1 MRLTGAL
8 APTLSADLDGDGRE
22 ETVTASPGRGGVRLA
37 VRDAGGR
44 RADAKAPSPESD
56 VVRVAL
62 SAGSLGSAGALLFV
76 EAASDAGDCVSAWR
90 LRGAALDRVPIRG
103 ASGKESPDCGPAG
116 AWTWE
121 WKSPGEGRPA
131 ELVRERSETTPRGV
145 FRVREAFAF
154 AGFSLDPDPSLSS
167 REIAGMPI
175 PAWYDAV
182 LYGNGALETLYARY
196 DLSRLRGETT
206 LHIVADRERGVF
218 AIRFT
223 SPAGDLE
230 APVTAFEPRER
241 GATVEARFGDRT
253 MRLRVHLGGA
263 DGTVPIEVEAQ
274 GLGPPYDQL
283 YGPAGSYHGR
293 AAMVFPDFSD
303 ELASQELASTWIDP
317 KGGQTTFALEGNR
330 PYRISIEKDLYDLD
344 FARAEKPVDVVLAP
358 EQAGKRAWGIL
369 LRGRNVIE
377 RVPLACPSERAS
389 PCRPDGPP
397 ERLRRLGARAN
408 AP

>member
-1 MRLTGAL
+1 M
-8 APTLSADLDGDGRE
+8 
-22 ETVTASPGRGGVRLA
+22 TASPGRRVVRLV

-44 RADAKAPSPESD
+44 RADAKAPSPASD

-62 SAGSLGSAGALLFV
+62 SAGSLGSAGALLLV
-76 EAASDAGDCVSAWR
+76 EAASDAGDCVSVWR
-90 LRGAALDRVPIRG
+90 LRGAALERVPIHD
-103 ASGKESPDCGPAG
+103 ASGKDIPDCGPAG
-116 AWTWE
+116 AWTRE
-121 WKSPGEGRPA
+121 WKSTGEGRPVV
-131 ELVRERSETTPRGV
+131 LVRERSETTPQGV
-145 FRVREAFAF
+145 FRVSEAFAF
-154 AGFSLDPDPSLSS
+154 AGFSLDPDPQLSS
-167 REIAGMPI
+167 REIAGVPI

-206 LHIVADRERGVF
+206 LHIVADRDHGVF
-218 AIRFT
+218 AIRFA

-230 APVTAFEPRER
+230 APVTAFESSER

-253 MRLRVHLGGA
+253 MRLAVHLGGA
-263 DGTVPIEVEAQ
+263 DGTVPMEVEAQ
-274 GLGPPYDQL
+274 GLGPPYDQM

-293 AAMVFPDFSD
+293 AATVFPDYPD
-303 ELASQELASTWIDP
+303 ELASQELAATWIDP
-317 KGGQTTFALEGNR
+317 QGGQTTFALAGSR
-330 PYRISIEKDLYDLD
+330 PYRIRIEQDLYDLD

-358 EQAGKRAWGIL
+358 EDAGKRPWGIL
-369 LRGRNVIE
+369 LRGKNVIE
-377 RVPLACPSERAS
+377 RVPLTCPPERSS